1 MNWLLILVILVLAG
15 NIVWGFSKGFLRVV
29 YSMLAWVAILV
40 FVTWATPYVAD
51 MLVRKTNIDNR
62 IEAGFSEKL
71 HKLVAGD
78 STDDTQ
84 TGTEREE
91 TDTKNPDDAK
101 AKPYSDLQ
109 MKLPDAV
116 TQKLFDTNKVADRF
130 LTGSGAYDLV
140 AGRATDLAMRVIA
153 FLLVLL
159 IALISFHLL
168 SVILKVV
175 EKLPLIG
182 GINRTLGIFAGLVKG
197 ILIIWLAFAI
207 IAMAGTTEIGTA
219 LISFIYESPLLIW
232 IYENNFILT
241 ILMAFL

>member
-1 MNWLLILVILVLAG
+1 MNWLLIIVILVLAG

-51 MLVRKTNIDNR
+51 MLVQKTNIDNR
-62 IEAGFSEKL
+62 IEASFSEKL
-71 HKLVAGD
+71 HELVMGGNE
-78 STDDTQ
+78 DDTQ
-84 TGTEREE
+84 A
-91 TDTKNPDDAK
+91 DTQNTDDAK
-101 AKPYSDLQ
+101 AKPYSELQ

-116 TQKLFDTNKVADRF
+116 TQKLFDTNKVADQF
-130 LTGSGAYDLV
+130 LAGSGAYEAV
-140 AGRATDLAMRVIA
+140 AGRATDMAMQVIA
-153 FLLVLL
+153 FVLVLL

-182 GINRTLGIFAGLVKG
+182 GINHTLGLFAGLVKG

-207 IAMAGTTEIGTA
+207 IAMAGTTEIGIA
-219 LISFIYESPLLIW
+219 LISFIYESPLLVW

-241 ILMAFL
+241 VLMAFL